1 MKTPGDYTLDVWGT
15 FLWSLNKD
23 SAAAVAILMDEEAED
38 SFEPC
43 FPITPIKEAVKWLED
58 ARYKVLSERERA
70 RRIAESYRE
79 MLEDAGMAKDLK
91 ALPWKVENENV

>member
-15 FLWSLNKD
+15 FLWSLNRD

-43 FPITPIKEAVKWLED
+43 FSITPIKEAVKWLED
-58 ARYKVLSERERA
+58 TRRKALSERERA

-91 ALPWKVENENV
+91 ALPWEGEQ